1 MACILTLD
9 GALAW
14 CSAGV
19 VRDGQVV
26 SERVEASGQGSALP
40 VMAREVLLMAGKV
53 GAGQVDMVAV
63 TVGPGSFTGLRA
75 ALALAHG
82 IGLAAGIPVVGVT
95 VGEALA
101 RWAPPGR
108 AFWAATDSKR
118 GRVFLEWDGAVR
130 SLALDALPAPAG
142 KVAVAGD
149 AAIAVASR
157 LAAKDFDVR
166 LLDARRPDPLGIAL
180 AAQRGGRPAQPLY
193 VDPPAVRPGP
203 AGRPAPA

>member
-19 VRDGQVV
+19 VRDGRVV
-26 SERVEASGQGSALP
+26 AERVEASGQGSALP
-40 VMAREVLLMAGKV
+40 VMARQVLLSAGK
-53 GAGQVDMVAV
+53 VDMVAV

-82 IGLAAGIPVVGVT
+82 IGLAAGVPVVGVT

-101 RWAPPGR
+101 RWASPGR
-108 AFWAATDSKR
+108 SFWAATDSKR
-118 GRVFLEWDGAVR
+118 GRVFLEWNGAVR
-130 SLALDALPAPAG
+130 SLALDALPEPAG

-157 LAAKDFDVR
+157 LAARGSNVQ

-180 AAQRGGRPAQPLY
+180 AAQRGGGRPAQPLY

>member
-14 CSAGV
+14 CSAGI
-19 VRDGQVV
+19 VRDGTVIA
-26 SERVEASGQGSALP
+26 ERIEASGQGAALA
-40 VMAREVLLMAGKV
+40 VMAHDVLRAGM
-53 GAGQVDMVAV
+53 VDMVTV

-82 IGLAAGIPVVGVT
+82 IGLGAGIPVVGVT

-101 RWAPPGR
+101 RWAPAGR
-108 AFWAATDSKR
+108 AFWAATDTKR
-118 GRVFLEWDGAVR
+118 GRVFLERDGAVH
-130 SLALDALPAPAG
+130 SVGLEDLPAPEG

-149 AAIAVASR
+149 AAIKVASR
-157 LAAKDFDVR
+157 LAARGFDVQ

-180 AAQRGGRPAQPLY
+180 AVQRGHGRPAQPLY

-203 AGRPAPA
+203 AGRPAPS